1 MLCAALLLA
10 VGTFPVR
17 AYDCSGIA
25 NRLDEVRAE
34 LKANFPDGVF
44 SNGNLPVSGDRMD
57 WNISLYAI
65 VSAKFGENWSGLASN
80 AWGCAAFAKY
90 VAVRLYGDCK
100 NLDERIAGPADA
112 RESYD
117 SLRMG
122 DLLITEYPHWM
133 IYLSHDE
140 TGVTVLDCNGS
151 GDQRIDYSRKYDY
164 TNDILTGDL
173 TVWQSPRWNEINLLY
188 GDRDKEKVVLS
199 ADELAAA
206 EVALPRALSHDTPED
221 PAAAASPTGMVGLAK
236 ADLALFVVHRGETEV
251 NPTVPTWI
259 IGTALDVA
267 ALVWILVI
275 VWRAKEKKQ

>member
-1 MLCAALLLA
+1 
-10 VGTFPVR
+10 
-17 AYDCSGIA
+17 
-25 NRLDEVRAE
+25 
-34 LKANFPDGVF
+34 
-44 SNGNLPVSGDRMD
+44 
-57 WNISLYAI
+57 
-65 VSAKFGENWSGLASN
+65 
-80 AWGCAAFAKY
+80 
-90 VAVRLYGDCK
+90 
-100 NLDERIAGPADA
+100 
-112 RESYD
+112 
-117 SLRMG
+117 MG

-151 GDQRIDYSRKYDY
+151 GDQRIDYSRTYPY
-164 TNDILTGDL
+164 TSEILKGDL
-173 TVWQSPRWNEINLLY
+173 TVWQSVRWNEINLLY
-188 GDRDKEKVVLS
+188 GDRTEEKVVLS
-199 ADELAAA
+199 TADLEAA
-206 EVALPRALSHDTPED
+206 EMALPRALSHDTPED